1 MSGVAG
7 GVATAFAFAV
17 GVFGSVLSWSARFG
31 APAYLALVAVQ
42 ALWFVPVGV
51 VAGGLVTMERPAPP
65 PGRGSSTMVAEGA
78 TDGRSRP

>member
-51 VAGGLVTMERPAPP
+51 VAGGL
-65 PGRGSSTMVAEGA
+65 G
-78 TDGRSRP
+78 